1 MGFLKQLIMDE
12 DTLNK
17 LADFSTV
24 EDFLSFIAPFYPNLK
39 ISKNTIEEIEKSLY
53 DVFFRLIGKLIFI
66 SPLNIRRFL
75 KDYLSKYEI
84 MNIKQIILGSIIGMD
99 IEEKSKNVNFLI
111 EKYLENTDF
120 IKKLIEISSLDR
132 IQLFMKTTKY
142 NKAIREGI
150 LYFKKYNE
158 IFVLEAF
165 LDRLY
170 YINLM
175 ERERRFNEKE
185 REMISFYDLFMTEI
199 YNINLIY
206 RGILNKID
214 PQLLNQFIVRNY
226 LFLDERKIDIL
237 LNQGTLQDFFSKV
250 DEFLGRIIQ
259 LDYHISLST
268 FEHPIWELDGLYTKY
283 YFKKFKI
290 KIDDI
295 EYLTIYRIIELIIKK
310 EKEVKLY
317 IIPNL
322 VKIINNKFSRLE
334 KMD

>member
-1 MGFLKQLIMDE
+1 MDE
-12 DTLNK
+12 DTLNQ

-268 FEHPIWELDGLYTKY
+268 FEHPIWELDRLYTKY

>member
-1 MGFLKQLIMDE
+1 MDE
-12 DTLNK
+12 DTLKK
-17 LADFSTV
+17 LTDFTTI
-24 EDFLSFIAPFYPNLK
+24 EDFLIFITNFYPDLK
-39 ISKNTIEEIEKSLY
+39 VSKYTIEEIEKGLY

-84 MNIKQIILGSIIGMD
+84 INIKQIILGSIIGMSN
-99 IEEKSKNVNFLI
+99 EEKSKNVNFLI

-165 LDRLY
+165 LDQLY

-185 REMISFYDLFMTEI
+185 REMISLYDLIVTEV
-199 YNINLIY
+199 YNLNLIY
-206 RGILNKID
+206 RGILNKIE
-214 PQLLNQFIVRNY
+214 PQLLSQFIVRNY
-226 LFLDERKIDIL
+226 LFFDERKMDIL
-237 LNQGTLQDFFSKV
+237 LNQTTLEHFFSKV
-250 DEFLGRIIQ
+250 DEFLGRIIY
-259 LDYHISLST
+259 LDYNISLST
-268 FEHPIWELDGLYTKY
+268 FEHPIWELDRLYTKY
-283 YFKKFKI
+283 YFKKFK
-290 KIDDI
+290 KKMDDI

-322 VKIINNKFSRLE
+322 VKIVNKKFSRLE
-334 KMD
+334 KMEKD

>member
-1 MGFLKQLIMDE
+1 MMDE
-12 DTLNK
+12 DTLKK
-17 LADFSTV
+17 LTDFTTI
-24 EDFLSFIAPFYPNLK
+24 EDFLIFITNFYPDLK
-39 ISKNTIEEIEKSLY
+39 VSKYTIEEIEKGLY

-84 MNIKQIILGSIIGMD
+84 INIKQIILGSIIGMSN
-99 IEEKSKNVNFLI
+99 EEKSKNVNFLI

-268 FEHPIWELDGLYTKY
+268 FEHPIWELDRLYTKY